1 MSSGRV
7 GKKSGPGKRIHA
19 GGKQDPS
26 FQWSAIANLAP
37 YLWPHGLT
45 GIKVRVIAA
54 LVMLACA
61 KIATV
66 YVPFV
71 YKGMVDLFSDP
82 QRVAIELPVALLVG
96 YGVLR
101 ILSVAFA
108 ELRDAIFAKVGQRAI
123 REVALTTFKHLH
135 ALGLRFHLERQTGG
149 LSRAIER
156 GTKGIDF
163 LLTFMLFNIL
173 PTLLEIMLVCGIL
186 WALFNIWYALV
197 TFVTIVGY
205 IVYTLIVTEWRL
217 QYRRQMND
225 TDQEANTRAIDS
237 LLNYETV
244 KYFGNEQYEAER
256 FDHSLARYERAAVI
270 SKSSLALLNIGQA
283 AIIGIGLTIVM
294 AMAGNGVI
302 LGELSVGDFVL
313 VSTYLIQLYMPL
325 NFLGFVYREIKQ
337 SLTDM
342 EAMFHLLDVNAEIED
357 TPAAPSLPAGPG
369 EIIFDSVSFAYDE
382 RRRIL
387 HDISFSVPAGH
398 RVAIVGSSGAG
409 KSTISRLL
417 FRFYDVDAGEIRI
430 DGHDIREVRQ
440 QSLREAIGVVPQ
452 DTVLFNDTIYYNI
465 AYGCTGATPAEVE
478 HGARLARIHDFI
490 MQSPDGYQTMVGER
504 GLKLSGG
511 EKQRVAIARTILKNP
526 RILLFDEATSALDT
540 RTEREIQASLRE
552 VSHGHTTLV
561 IAHRLSTIVDANEI
575 IVLHEGRIEERGAH
589 AELLAR
595 DGLYRAMWQRQQETQ
610 QAESELSPEPEGLSF
625 ERK

>member
-1 MSSGRV
+1 MRPV
-7 GKKSGPGKRIHA
+7 TARTHA
-19 GGKQDPS
+19 GRKREPA
-26 FQWSAIANLAP
+26 FEWNAIRNLAP
-37 YLWPHGLT
+37 YLWPKGLT
-45 GIKVRVIAA
+45 NIKIRVVAA
-54 LVMLACA
+54 LAMLTCA

-71 YKGMVDLFSDP
+71 YKSMVDLFSNP
-82 QRVAIELPVALLVG
+82 EKIALELPIALLLG

-101 ILSVAFA
+101 VLSIAFA

-123 REVALTTFKHLH
+123 RDVALTTFKHLH

-149 LSRAIER
+149 LSRSIER

-173 PTLLEIMLVCGIL
+173 PTLLEITMVCGIL
-186 WALFNIWYALV
+186 WVLFNVWYALV
-197 TFVTIVGY
+197 TFVTIVSY
-205 IVYTLIVTEWRL
+205 ISYTMAVTEWRL
-217 QYRRQMND
+217 KYRRIMND

-244 KYFGNEQYEAER
+244 KYFGNEQYEADR
-256 FDHSLARYERAAVI
+256 FDRSLSRYESAAVI

-283 AIIGIGLTIVM
+283 AIIGVGLTFVM

-302 LGELSVGDFVL
+302 AGELTVGDFVL

-342 EAMFHLLDVNAEIED
+342 EAMFHLLEVNAEVED
-357 TPAAPSLPAGPG
+357 SPDALPLPAGPG
-369 EIIFDSVSFAYDE
+369 TVVFDHVTFAYDQ
-382 RRRIL
+382 RRTIL
-387 HDISFSVPAGH
+387 HDVSFTVPAGQ

-409 KSTISRLL
+409 KSTIARLL
-417 FRFYDVDAGEIRI
+417 FRFYDVNSGTITI
-430 DGHDIREVRQ
+430 DGVNIREVQ
-440 QSLREAIGVVPQ
+440 QRSIRAAIGIVPQ
-452 DTVLFNDTIYYNI
+452 DTVLFNDTVYYNI
-465 AYGCTGATPAEVE
+465 AYGRPTATPAEVE
-478 HGARLARIHDFI
+478 EAARLARIHDFI
-490 MQSPDGYQTMVGER
+490 TNSPDGYQTMVGER

-540 RTEREIQASLRE
+540 RTEREIQTSLRE
-552 VSHGHTTLV
+552 VSRGHTTLV
-561 IAHRLSTIVDANEI
+561 IATL
-575 IVLHEGRIEERGAH
+575 
-589 AELLAR
+589 
-595 DGLYRAMWQRQQETQ
+595 
-610 QAESELSPEPEGLSF
+610 
-625 ERK
+625 

>member
-1 MSSGRV
+1 MTGRT
-7 GKKSGPGKRIHA
+7 HA
-19 GGKQDPS
+19 GRKHEPA
-26 FQWSAIANLAP
+26 FAWSAIHNLAP
-37 YLWPHGLT
+37 YLWPKGLVN
-45 GIKVRVIAA
+45 IKIRVVAA
-54 LVMLACA
+54 LAMLTCA

-71 YKGMVDLFSDP
+71 YKSMVDLFSNTE
-82 QRVAIELPVALLVG
+82 QIALELPIALLLG

-101 ILSVAFA
+101 VMSIAFA

-123 REVALTTFKHLH
+123 RDVALTTFKHLH
-135 ALGLRFHLERQTGG
+135 ALGLRFHLDRQTGG
-149 LSRAIER
+149 LSRSIER

-173 PTLLEIMLVCGIL
+173 PTLLEITLVCGIL
-186 WALFNIWYALV
+186 WALFSVWYALV
-197 TFVTIVGY
+197 TFVTIVSY
-205 IVYTLIVTEWRL
+205 IAYTLVVTEWRL
-217 QYRRQMND
+217 KYRRQMNE

-256 FDHSLARYERAAVI
+256 FDRSLARYETAAVI

-302 LGELSVGDFVL
+302 AGILTLGDFVL
-313 VSTYLIQLYMPL
+313 VSTYLMQLYMPL

-342 EAMFHLLDVNAEIED
+342 EAMFHLLEVNAEVKDNPEAV
-357 TPAAPSLPAGPG
+357 PLPAGPG
-369 EIIFDSVSFAYDE
+369 EVIFDQVTFSYDQ
-382 RRRIL
+382 RRTIL
-387 HDISFSVPAGH
+387 HGISFTVPAGH

-417 FRFYDVDAGEIRI
+417 FRFYDVDSGSITI
-430 DGHDIREVRQ
+430 DGANIRDVQ
-440 QSLREAIGVVPQ
+440 QRSVCAAIGVVPQ
-452 DTVLFNDTIYYNI
+452 DTVLFNDTVYYNI
-465 AYGCTGATPAEVE
+465 AYGRPDATVQEVE
-478 HGARLARIHDFI
+478 EAARLARIHDFI
-490 MQSPDGYQTMVGER
+490 MSSPDGYETMVGER

-511 EKQRVAIARTILKNP
+511 EKQRVAIARTILKHP

-540 RTEREIQASLRE
+540 RTEREIQTSLRE
-552 VSHGHTTLV
+552 VSRGHTTLV
-561 IAHRLSTIVDANEI
+561 IAHRLSTVVDANEI
-575 IVLHEGRIEERGAH
+575 IVLHEGRIAERGSH
-589 AELLAR
+589 ADLLALE
-595 DGLYRAMWQRQQETQ
+595 GHYATMWQRQQETHE
-610 QAESELSPEPEGLSF
+610 AELGLQPSESDLVLEPD
-625 ERK
+625 RT